1 MSSRAYQGVTVS
13 TIRSDYLVLVSLGG
27 SLVGESRPSIR
38 IEGVTEDG
46 VYCVVAVECDVSEYF
61 AVEPEASGA
70 GKDGDCRQV
79 TSYWVQDDLDSI
91 VAGLKPVGEPIGIRL
106 GVV

>member
-1 MSSRAYQGVTVS
+1 MSTRAYPEASVS
-13 TIRSDYLVLVSLGG
+13 TVRSDYLVLVSLGRG
-27 SLVGESRPSIR
+27 FVGEGRPSIR

-61 AVEPEASGA
+61 DVEPEASGA

-79 TSYWVQDDLDSI
+79 MSYWVQDDLDSI
-91 VAGLKPVGEPIGIRL
+91 VAGLTQVGEPIGIRL